1 MKIFTPILSALLVVS
16 FSLTARSQEIELDP
30 GDSKITI
37 KGFTGDDASFN
48 GDVRVTLRN
57 ANQTTPKL
65 LLLPSHLQRTDGGAQ
80 INRGQVQV
88 GEGITLSA
96 DVPTTIPIKITGVKA
111 PGEYKGKLEL
121 LLAGQAR
128 NTAKTVE
135 LIVLANVR
143 TTLTALANAD
153 RLKTNLVNCDRPCWL
168 ATWLLPGSTQ
178 KDYEIKFEKPIGA
191 SQPVLEITTDVKG
204 EQNGFQWK
212 SDHFQFGQPTV
223 PASSA
228 SPPSNGQA
236 GSTNGPADKRFLVFP
251 VTLSHADLP
260 ADHYTGSIYLSLDA
274 DTPVIK
280 LPVDVNVRVAPL
292 WPLLFLFI
300 GILLGKLI
308 KYMQEKGGPKADALV
323 VFNRVEARYRKL
335 APADQKLIES
345 QMESARRL
353 MNDDS
358 PAEAI
363 TLSKSIDAR
372 ITALESLREIA
383 TRLAGKEQ
391 HPKVAEVLVKL
402 NEARELIR
410 QSQDNEMNVLLDDI
424 RKRLLSLSTTLMSS
438 ENLPDPAVKEAAEA
452 AKNATIAGPVT
463 GETPAPKKIPVHQ
476 RVTRFLAE
484 FSGVVDDLE
493 PETARWVL
501 QPLLWV
507 VLVLSLV
514 ALGLKSLYIDNPTF
528 GANAADYASLIF
540 WGMSSDVASRA
551 IGSLK
556 FG

>member
-1 MKIFTPILSALLVVS
+1 MKILTPVLSALLVVS
-16 FSLTARSQEIELDP
+16 FSLTARSQEIEVDP

-57 ANQTTPKL
+57 ANQATPKL

-88 GEGITLSA
+88 GEGVTLSP
-96 DVPTTIPIKITGVKA
+96 DVPTTIPIKVTGVKA

-128 NTAKTVE
+128 DTAKTVE

-153 RLKTNLVNCDRPCWL
+153 RLKTNLVNCDPPCWL

-212 SDHFQFGQPTV
+212 STHFGFGQPIDA
-223 PASSA
+223 ASSA
-228 SPPSNGQA
+228 PPSNGQA
-236 GSTNGPADKRFLVFP
+236 GSTNNPADKRFLVFP

-335 APADQKLIES
+335 VPADQKLIES
-345 QMESARRL
+345 QLDNARRL
-353 MNDDS
+353 INEDS
-358 PAEAI
+358 PAEAV

-372 ITALESLREIA
+372 ITALESLREIEA
-383 TRLAGKEQ
+383 RLAGKEQ
-391 HPKVAEVLVKL
+391 HPKVKEVLGQL
-402 NEARELIR
+402 NEAREFIR
-410 QSQDNEMNVLLDDI
+410 GGQDSEMNVLMNDI
-424 RKRLLSLSTTLMSS
+424 RKTLVSLSTTLMGD
-438 ENLPDPAVKEAAEA
+438 ENVPDPAVKEAAEA

-463 GETPAPKKIPVHQ
+463 AGTITPAKIPLHK
-476 RVTRFLAE
+476 RVTRFLAD

-501 QPLLWV
+501 QPLLWL
-507 VLVLSLV
+507 VLVLGLV

-528 GANAADYASLIF
+528 GANAADYVSLIF

-551 IGSLK
+551 LGSLK